1 VKEAEDKKKNKKKK
15 KAEENETDPKEI
27 YRKKIDY
34 YGENYLKTL
43 TNPFAEALI
52 FAKNV
57 VSVKYQNKNNKKLNK
72 LYFKAFA
79 QSINVFIQAKKPLL
93 CIKALKKL

>member
-52 FAKNV
+52 
-57 VSVKYQNKNNKKLNK
+57 S
-72 LYFKAFA
+72 
-79 QSINVFIQAKKPLL
+79 
-93 CIKALKKL
+93 LKTW